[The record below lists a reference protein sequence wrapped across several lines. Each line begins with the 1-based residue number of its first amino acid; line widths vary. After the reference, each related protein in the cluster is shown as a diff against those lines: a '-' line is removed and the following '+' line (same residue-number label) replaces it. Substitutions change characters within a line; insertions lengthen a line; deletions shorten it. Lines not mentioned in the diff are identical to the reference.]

1 MHFLS
6 VLLAA
11 NPGRPLETA
20 VSAWIGEG
28 GGGQPIVFSRP
39 LFAEG
44 GKELVW
50 MQILPD
56 FFTLAAAEAAADED
70 TDNYDAS
77 QHRHGDD

>member
-1 MHFLS
+1 MYFLS
-6 VLLAA
+6 VPLAA

-20 VSAWIGEG
+20 VSAWIGRE

-44 GKELVW
+44 GKKLVW
-50 MQILPD
+50 TQILPD
-56 FFTLAAAEAAADED
+56 FFTLAAAEAAANED
-70 TDNYDAS
+70 TDDYDAS

>member
-1 MHFLS
+1 MFC
-6 VLLAA
+6 
-11 NPGRPLETA
+11 
-20 VSAWIGEG
+20 
-28 GGGQPIVFSRP
+28 RP

-56 FFTLAAAEAAADED
+56 FFALAAAEAAANED
-70 TDNYDAS
+70 TDDYDAS